1 MKKFGTFLLAFFVP
15 FAILA
20 QTQPKVL
27 IFSNTAGYRHGSIPF
42 GKKALEELGVTN
54 GWTVTYTENSELFT
68 DINLSN
74 YAAVV
79 FNSTTGDILN
89 NTQQAAFERYIQSGG
104 GYVGIH
110 SAADTEYRWPWYGE
124 LVGAYFSSH
133 PNNSNIREATINVV
147 DKTHPSSQH
156 LPDKWVR
163 TDEWYS
169 YKNIYHDLHVLA
181 YLDEHTYTGGTNGAN
196 HPIAWYHDYDGG
208 RAFFTGG
215 GHVASSFEE
224 PLFRKHLEEGIK
236 YAIGNNIKLDYGKS
250 YSRTIPEEN
259 RFEKTVLVND
269 LNNPMELAVSLD
281 GKVYFTEI
289 LGNFSV
295 YNTKTEEYKLIHRF
309 PITFKGGTGLQG
321 ITLDPLFEEN
331 RWVYLYYSPPVEGEP
346 IDFYLSRFTLSAN
359 DEIDLASEKVF
370 FKVPVQINS
379 GAHHG
384 GSLAFDSDGVLV
396 LSTGDGTTPFPSDGY
411 SPIDERA
418 DPESYPKDAQRS
430 ASNTNDLKGKILRI
444 IPHTDGSYSIPSN
457 NLFPVGTEKT
467 KPEIY
472 AMGVRNPYR
481 LAINPKTNTV
491 YWGEIG
497 PDAGDDS
504 DRGPTGYDEFNQ
516 AKEAGFFGWPYF
528 IANSI
533 PYADWDFETEKP
545 RGLYDSNNPLND
557 SPNNTGLLKLPKPEL
572 AMIYYPYK
580 MSDKFPELGLGGRS
594 AMAGEFYS
602 FSAVSENPNKFPAYY
617 DGGLFVFDWMRNW
630 MRVLRFDEN
639 ENYVRSEAF
648 MPTAG
653 DFRRPIDLAFS
664 KDGIMYALEYGS
676 VYGADNKDA
685 RLVKIEYNA
694 SNRAPNLAAQI
705 LDSVGLAK
713 ENLQVSL
720 TSERR
725 QLPIRKSMAGKAPLR
740 INMAGRAT
748 DKDFGDKLSYSW
760 FINGQKVEQSSP
772 IFNKTFEVNGGY
784 EIVMKVTDQDGLWA
798 TDSLH
803 VSVGNALPEVEIA
816 STQNR
821 SFYWGEG
828 SFDYQVKISDEDGKK
843 VKKESIKTVY
853 NYSPISKAPS
863 LDISGGVEIKTH
875 LSPGSVGRTLIE
887 NSDCK
892 ACHTIAEVSVGP
904 SFAAISA
911 RYSGDRKAGRTLAT
925 KIIEGG
931 GGNWGETHVM
941 SAHPQ
946 ISMADAREMVSY
958 IFSLSDPNL
967 KFKAV
972 AASGT
977 LPLEAH
983 KSYDNK
989 GYYTLKTE
997 YTDKGNK
1004 WAGPQKGADEVNL
1017 RYNELRAMDADS
1029 HPGFV
1034 FDWGVLEEGDY
1045 KAYLVFKNID
1055 LKRIKSIGIE
1065 YGSKNLSG
1073 EIEVRK
1079 NSVGG
1084 PVIGRIPFEPTGGFG
1099 EMKWV
1104 DAKMDNVDEEFQHLY
1119 FVVYRKDEP
1128 FEEVVRLKSIRFLK
1142 E

>member
-1 MKKFGTFLLAFFVP
+1 
-15 FAILA
+15 
-20 QTQPKVL
+20 
-27 IFSNTAGYRHGSIPF
+27 
-42 GKKALEELGVTN
+42 
-54 GWTVTYTENSELFT
+54 
-68 DINLSN
+68 
-74 YAAVV
+74 
-79 FNSTTGDILN
+79 
-89 NTQQAAFERYIQSGG
+89 
-104 GYVGIH
+104 
-110 SAADTEYRWPWYGE
+110 
-124 LVGAYFSSH
+124 
-133 PNNSNIREATINVV
+133 
-147 DKTHPSSQH
+147 
-156 LPDKWVR
+156 
-163 TDEWYS
+163 
-169 YKNIYHDLHVLA
+169 
-181 YLDEHTYTGGTNGAN
+181 
-196 HPIAWYHDYDGG
+196 
-208 RAFFTGG
+208 
-215 GHVASSFEE
+215 
-224 PLFRKHLEEGIK
+224 
-236 YAIGNNIKLDYGKS
+236 
-250 YSRTIPEEN
+250 
-259 RFEKTVLVND
+259 
-269 LNNPMELAVSLD
+269 
-281 GKVYFTEI
+281 
-289 LGNFSV
+289 
-295 YNTKTEEYKLIHRF
+295 
-309 PITFKGGTGLQG
+309 
-321 ITLDPLFEEN
+321 
-331 RWVYLYYSPPVEGEP
+331 
-346 IDFYLSRFTLSAN
+346 
-359 DEIDLASEKVF
+359 
-370 FKVPVQINS
+370 
-379 GAHHG
+379 
-384 GSLAFDSDGVLV
+384 
-396 LSTGDGTTPFPSDGY
+396 
-411 SPIDERA
+411 
-418 DPESYPKDAQRS
+418 
-430 ASNTNDLKGKILRI
+430 
-444 IPHTDGSYSIPSN
+444 
-457 NLFPVGTEKT
+457 
-467 KPEIY
+467 
-472 AMGVRNPYR
+472 
-481 LAINPKTNTV
+481 
-491 YWGEIG
+491 
-497 PDAGDDS
+497 
-504 DRGPTGYDEFNQ
+504 
-516 AKEAGFFGWPYF
+516 
-528 IANSI
+528 
-533 PYADWDFETEKP
+533 FETEKP

-1104 DAKMDNVDEEFQHLY
+1104 DAKLDNVDEEFQHLY